1 MVVQNFEGNITVS
14 AEEFLPNN
22 ELATYIQENVF
33 SRIVKEK
40 QENERDEIRLW
51 VAGCST
57 GQEVYSLAILL
68 NEYLEAQSNMEFKIY
83 ATDLD
88 KDSIRI
94 ASAGI
99 YPKHAFDNV
108 LPDIQKKYFDKK
120 DEFYVVNQD
129 IRKRIIFAPHNIAKD
144 PTFQK
149 LDFISCRNVINYFMP
164 QQQQKIISKF
174 HESLNNNGFL
184 FLGKSETVGESKK
197 YFSAVNN
204 KWKIYRKLQVDLHP
218 ANEPG
223 NDMLTSWDEM
233 QQLNTLLMTQQ
244 SLQMQLSLKESELIK
259 ANEKLEEMK
268 RLHLKKMETLRDD
281 LAEPTLF
288 ITGLLDLLQKED
300 LPFKKEYA
308 QALQFEMGKLSK
320 ALKLFYINQGK

>member
-1 MVVQNFEGNITVS
+1 MVVQNFEGNLTVS

-40 QENERDEIRLW
+40 QENEQDEIRLW

-57 GQEVYSLAILL
+57 GQEVYSIAILL
-68 NEYLEAQSNMEFKIY
+68 NEYLEAQPNMEFKIY

-99 YPKHAFDNV
+99 YPKHAFENV

-120 DEFYVVNQD
+120 DEFYVVNKE

-164 QQQQKIISKF
+164 QQQQKIISDF
-174 HESLNNNGFL
+174 HESLNSNGFL
-184 FLGKSETVGESKK
+184 FLGKSETVGDSKK

-218 ANEPG
+218 ANEHVT
-223 NDMLTSWDEM
+223 DLQTSRDE
-233 QQLNTLLMTQQ
+233 LLQMNADSLKAQ
-244 SLQMQLSLKESELIK
+244 SLQMQLNLKESELIK
-259 ANEKLEEMK
+259 VNEKLKELRQMNF
-268 RLHLKKMETLRDD
+268 KKMESLRGD
-281 LAEPTLF
+281 LAEPTIF
-288 ITGLLDLLQKED
+288 ITGLLDLLQKGD
-300 LPFKKEYA
+300 IPFKKELA

-320 ALKLFYINQGK
+320 ALEVFYNNQR

>member
-22 ELATYIQENVF
+22 ELATYIQENVI

-40 QENERDEIRLW
+40 QENEREEIRLW

-68 NEYLEAQSNMEFKIY
+68 NEYLEAHPELEFKIY

-99 YPKHAFDNV
+99 YPKHAFENV
-108 LPDIQKKYFDKK
+108 LPDIQNKYFDKK
-120 DEFYVVNQD
+120 DDFYVVNKE

-144 PTFQK
+144 PMFQN

-164 QQQQKIISKF
+164 LQQQKIISMF
-174 HESLNNNGFL
+174 HGALNHNGYL

-197 YFSAVNN
+197 YFSVVSN
-204 KWKIYRKLQVDLHP
+204 KWKFYRKLKVDLHQ
-218 ANEPG
+218 ASAHEAA
-223 NDMLTSWDEM
+223 LHTSRDEL
-233 QQLNTLLMTQQ
+233 QQVNMDQLKLKP
-244 SLQMQLSLKESELIK
+244 LQLQLSAAESELRK
-259 ANEKLEEMK
+259 ANAELDDLK
-268 RLHLKKMETLRDD
+268 RTHHKKMEKLRGEM
-281 LAEPTLF
+281 AEPTLF
-288 ITGLLDLLQKED
+288 ITGLLDLLEKED
-300 LPFKKEYA
+300 VPFKSEYA
-308 QALQFEMGKLSK
+308 KALQSEMGKLGN
-320 ALKLFYINQGK
+320 ALQEFYLKQ

>member
-40 QENERDEIRLW
+40 QENKEVEIRLW

-57 GQEVYSLAILL
+57 GQEVYSIAILL
-68 NEYLEAQSNMEFKIY
+68 NEYLEAQPNMEYKIY

-99 YPKHAFDNV
+99 YPKHAFENV

-120 DEFYVVNQD
+120 DEFYVVNKE

-164 QQQQKIISKF
+164 QQQQKIIFKF
-174 HESLNNNGFL
+174 HESLNGNGFL
-184 FLGKSETVGESKK
+184 FLGKSETVGDSKK

-204 KWKIYRKLQVDLHP
+204 KWKIYRKLKVDLHP
-218 ANEPG
+218 AN
-223 NDMLTSWDEM
+223 DHVTDLHTSRDE
-233 QQLNTLLMTQQ
+233 LLQMNADSLKVQ
-244 SLQMQLSLKESELIK
+244 SLQMQLNLKESELIK
-259 ANEKLEEMK
+259 VNEKLKELK
-268 RLHLKKMETLRDD
+268 RMNFKKMESLRGD
-281 LAEPTLF
+281 LAEPTIF
-288 ITGLLDLLQKED
+288 ITGLLDLLQKGEI
-300 LPFKKEYA
+300 PFKKELA
-308 QALQFEMGKLSK
+308 QALHFEMGKLSK
-320 ALKLFYINQGK
+320 AVEVFYNNQR

>member
-33 SRIVKEK
+33 SSIVKEK
-40 QENERDEIRLW
+40 HENERDEIRLW

-68 NEYLEAQSNMEFKIY
+68 NEYLGAQPDMEFKIF
-83 ATDLD
+83 ATDID

-99 YPKHAFDNV
+99 YPKHAFENV

-120 DEFYVVNQD
+120 DEFYAVNKE

-144 PTFQK
+144 PIFQR

-164 QQQQKIISKF
+164 HQQQKIISMF
-174 HESLNNNGFL
+174 HGSLNTNGFL
-184 FLGKSETVGESKK
+184 FLGRSETVGESKK
-197 YFSAVNN
+197 YFAIENN
-204 KWKIYRKLQVDLHP
+204 KWKVYRKLKVDLLQAGAHGTGFHP
-218 ANEPG
+218 
-223 NDMLTSWDEM
+223 SKDELQEM
-233 QQLNTLLMTQQ
+233 NTDILTQQ
-244 SLQMQLSLKESELIK
+244 SLLMQLRLKESELIK
-259 ANEKLEEMK
+259 ANEKLDEMK
-268 RLHLKKMETLRDD
+268 RMHFNNMESLRGE

-288 ITGLLDLLQKED
+288 ITGLLDLLQQGD
-300 LPFKKEYA
+300 FPFKKEYA
-308 QALQFEMGKLSK
+308 QALRFEMGKIAK
-320 ALKLFYINQGK
+320 ALQVYYKGQDK